1 LLKTAFQKM
10 LMCSAPVYNDVV
22 EEWQHQGQRRRKKK
36 EKKAGDLPSFL
47 RSSQSPE
54 RSRKDDLN
62 AYLSGQGAVY
72 GGPEW
77 EAEWNSAR
85 FLPDLVT
92 AHHSQVLLPF
102 VKTSE
107 KKRKAKAADDSRAS
121 MLSKSL
127 DQTKISN
134 SMEHSASKI
143 IDDSAP
149 AQPKAGESETDT
161 AKRPPSASAQAILDK
176 ERAHNSR
183 PHSALKTPNPEKIA
197 VIQKHVVDKE
207 QAKEEAR

>member
-1 LLKTAFQKM
+1 
-10 LMCSAPVYNDVV
+10 MCSAPVYNDVV

-62 AYLSGQGAVY
+62 AYLSGHGAVY

-107 KKRKAKAADDSRAS
+107 KKLQRVKNHWWQCTFSAMTTGMTQPSVCESSRWVS
-121 MLSKSL
+121 DCIFHKYFL
-127 DQTKISN
+127 
-134 SMEHSASKI
+134 
-143 IDDSAP
+143 
-149 AQPKAGESETDT
+149 G
-161 AKRPPSASAQAILDK
+161 K
-176 ERAHNSR
+176 ERDLDFVKRIWLSN
-183 PHSALKTPNPEKIA
+183 
-197 VIQKHVVDKE
+197 IQMIWNCNLWRNL
-207 QAKEEAR
+207 AFF